1 MFIKDLKLFGLS
13 VFVARKN
20 FVLVVRI
27 FEKNFMVL
35 QILSILILHL
45 NFRDPQPGQYRHR

>member
-20 FVLVVRI
+20 FVLIVRI